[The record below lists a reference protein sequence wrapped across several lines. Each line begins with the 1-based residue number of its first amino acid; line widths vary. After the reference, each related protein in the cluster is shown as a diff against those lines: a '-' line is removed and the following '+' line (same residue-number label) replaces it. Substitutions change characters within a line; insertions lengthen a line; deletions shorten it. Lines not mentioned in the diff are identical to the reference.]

1 MALYLIA
8 FNDEWVPDLTLEEI
22 RERGTSGR
30 AVIEEMTVAGVFV
43 FSDGGLDAST
53 VLCSVDP
60 SSGSPVFTD
69 GPFIET
75 KEHLGG
81 FAVVDVPDDAEA
93 RYWAGRIAVAVG
105 WPQEVHRFPH
115 RIGLTL
121 TRSPRPCLDWD
132 DLMGKAERTEMARAV
147 DLTAVVAACTME

>member
-8 FNDEWVPDLTLEEI
+8 FNDEWVPDLTLEEV

-30 AVIEEMTVAGVFV
+30 AVIEEMTAAGVFV

-53 VLCSVDP
+53 AVCSVDP
-60 SSGSPVFTD
+60 GSGSPVFTD
-69 GPFIET
+69 GPFTET

-81 FAVVDVPDDAEA
+81 FAVVDVPDDAQA

-115 RIGLTL
+115 RIALSADTQSEGL
-121 TRSPRPCLDWD
+121 P
-132 DLMGKAERTEMARAV
+132 
-147 DLTAVVAACTME
+147 

>member
-8 FNDEWVPDLTLEEI
+8 FNDEWVPDLTMDEV
-22 RERGTSGR
+22 RERGKAGR
-30 AVIEEMTVAGVFV
+30 AVIAEMTSAGVFV

-53 VLCSVDP
+53 VVCSVDP
-60 SSGSPVFTD
+60 GSGSPVFTD
-69 GPFIET
+69 GPFVET

-81 FAVVDVPDDAEA
+81 FAVVDVPDDEQA

-115 RIGLTL
+115 RI
-121 TRSPRPCLDWD
+121 
-132 DLMGKAERTEMARAV
+132 A
-147 DLTAVVAACTME
+147 